1 MKCISELSGEA
12 LSIRPLFPLIQ
23 GGSIGMNLPPPYT
36 HIHTHLEL
44 ITHQRDSRGLSKR
57 SYRVVSEQE
66 VRGKCPGLR
75 AVLSD
80 YTCTKIHKAFMDLV
94 TAVAAGGRDEVKRV
108 V

>member
-1 MKCISELSGEA
+1 M
-12 LSIRPLFPLIQ
+12 
-23 GGSIGMNLPPPYT
+23 
-36 HIHTHLEL
+36 
-44 ITHQRDSRGLSKR
+44 
-57 SYRVVSEQE
+57 VSEQE